1 MPLERVSQGF
11 RDISM
16 TFQNNP
22 LNSDLIVLKNETAI
36 ARSIR
41 NIVFTLPGEKFF
53 NPNFGSRVSR
63 SLFENV
69 DEISASNIRDE
80 IATSIVN
87 YESRVN
93 LRSVDVIPD
102 YDNNSLDVTIIYN
115 IVGIDIPST
124 AIRVRFATN
133 KINAI
138 SKFFKSRF
146 RSDKN

>member
-16 TFQNNP
+16 TFQSNP

-53 NPNFGSRVSR
+53 NPNFGSVVSR

-69 DEISASNIRDE
+69 DEISASSIRDE

-87 YESRVN
+87 FEPRVE
-93 LRSVDVIPD
+93 LIKVETIPD
-102 YDNNSLDVTIIYN
+102 YDNNSFNVLITYN
-115 IVGIDIPST
+115 IIGINVSAQQLEFVLQPT
-124 AIRVRFATN
+124 R
-133 KINAI
+133 
-138 SKFFKSRF
+138 
-146 RSDKN
+146 